1 MNEIAVW
8 GFRWAPSFAQGL
20 VRDLRVRWALHEAG
34 LPYETRLIGVEER
47 ISAAHRQRHP
57 FGMVPVFEADGRRLI
72 ESGAIVY
79 VIAKQSAALMP
90 EDEAGR
96 DQTLAWMF
104 AALNTID
111 LPVQALFDIDVLHSA
126 ETWAQLR
133 RPDVVRAV
141 EVRLG
146 ELAEALGERDYL
158 LGRFTAADILMVTVL
173 RFLRHTDLVASLPT
187 LAAYMARCEARPAF
201 QEALGEQMAEY
212 ALNAPAAA

>member
-1 MNEIAVW
+1 MNKIAVW
-8 GFRWAPSFAQGL
+8 GFRWAPPFAQGL

-47 ISAAHRQRHP
+47 TSAVHRKRHP
-57 FGMVPVFEADGRRLI
+57 FGMVPVFEANGRQLI

-79 VIAKQSAALMP
+79 AIAKQSPALMP

-96 DQTLAWMF
+96 DETLAWMF
-104 AALNTID
+104 AALNTVD
-111 LPVQALFDIDVLHSA
+111 VPVQDLFDIDVLHKT

-133 RPDVVRAV
+133 RADVDKAV

-146 ELAEALGERDYL
+146 ELADALGGRDYL
-158 LGRFTAADILMVTVL
+158 LGRFTAADILMLTVL
-173 RFLRHTDLVASLPT
+173 RFIRHTQLVASVPT
-187 LAAYMARCEARPAF
+187 LAAYVARCEARPAF
-201 QEALGEQMAEY
+201 REALGEQMAEY